1 MENTQ
6 QARGD
11 LKKFRVKL
19 TDHEHHLLK
28 LVSATDSKYQY
39 EVLASALSW
48 ARDNADRILPL
59 TYATNASFRSLYLE
73 QEHTYFSDL
82 EASWNCKPNNVIYT
96 AIALYLRLR
105 SSELK
110 GRGNILPCPTTHVSA
125 I

>member
-1 MENTQ
+1 MENTE
-6 QARGD
+6 QARGE

-28 LVSATDSKYQY
+28 LVSAMDSKYQY
-39 EVLASALSW
+39 EVLASALNW

-59 TYATNASFRSLYLE
+59 TYSTTASFRSLYLE
-73 QEHTYFSDL
+73 QKHSNFGDL

-110 GRGNILPCPTTHVSA
+110 GNANILPCPTTYVSA